1 MTGASLRSI
10 YTDLLLEEYLE
21 LEEFVARAQT
31 GEFGDFSRDD
41 IVAFLREMELDVMS
55 NIETQ
60 LAAHPH
66 WEPMKEQAAANVQRR
81 IQELA
86 DDLQER

>member
-1 MTGASLRSI
+1 MTSENLRDI

-31 GEFGDFSRDD
+31 GEFGNFSRDD
-41 IVAFLREMELDVMS
+41 IVAFLREMEHDVMD

-66 WEPMKEQAAANVQRR
+66 WGSMRNQAIANVRR
-81 IQELA
+81 QIEELIGG
-86 DDLQER
+86 LHEP